1 MQVLSDDIKRGNFK
15 LKKVAKQA
23 SAYAYGD
30 VKAEL
35 KAGKF
40 KLKKASKI
48 SPTSA
53 ICIDPF
59 AADAVSNDAQFT
71 MQPMTNAEAHQI
83 FVMFD
88 ADGSGTIDIDELVVF
103 VKAIKGQDDINPA
116 AVSEVWDN
124 DDSGEVTALAAVAVW
139 AGLY

>member
-1 MQVLSDDIKRGNFK
+1 
-15 LKKVAKQA
+15 
-23 SAYAYGD
+23 
-30 VKAEL
+30 
-35 KAGKF
+35 
-40 KLKKASKI
+40 
-48 SPTSA
+48 
-53 ICIDPF
+53 
-59 AADAVSNDAQFT
+59 
-71 MQPMTNAEAHQI
+71 MTDAEAHQI
-83 FVMFD
+83 FVTFD